1 MWWALDN
8 TTILGTQLLS
18 PTPIIDTKSTH
29 CIALDHLQP
38 HKTCNYSDFS
48 VLKTRHPS
56 RKPMPRLNCVRT
68 LDGRNYC
75 SQP

>member
-38 HKTCNYSDFS
+38 PIILTSLFS
-48 VLKTRHPS
+48 
-56 RKPMPRLNCVRT
+56 RLDILPENQCLGLIVSEPLMVEIIALSPER
-68 LDGRNYC
+68 
-75 SQP
+75 